1 MEEFLRNFG
10 LTLLA
15 VMAVAG
21 ILALFLLLI
30 IIVAFRRI
38 EVPPGADFFET
49 MLYTPLVVVLFLDL
63 LDLALDIFSAPL
75 AWVVLDQLG
84 LKALRNIAAFE
95 AFVPFTQ
102 MLPTMTAA
110 WVAARVMGRDR
121 FRKIK
126 YFDTKT
132 RN

>member
-1 MEEFLRNFG
+1 MEEFIRTFG

-15 VMAVAG
+15 IMGVAG
-21 ILALFLLLI
+21 ILALLLLII

-63 LDLALDIFSAPL
+63 LDLALDILSAPL
-75 AWVVLDQLG
+75 AWVILDRLG

-95 AFVPFTQ
+95 ALLPFTQ
-102 MLPTMTAA
+102 MLPTMTVA
-110 WVAARVMGRDR
+110 WIGARVLGPDR

-126 YFDTKT
+126 YYDPDP
-132 RN
+132 